1 MQLCSDSLS
10 PPTLRVESPKYLSR
24 HVIHERMRLF
34 YKAKAPSATR
44 PMRPMKAEVRAAPP
58 SEAVT
63 CVASASEEPVD
74 DDDER
79 VEVDVVRPEV
89 PLLWCVADDAA
100 ATTAAVVELES
111 VLVAED
117 SVAMEL
123 AALELLVADAD
134 AEEDESLALGAALL
148 VLSITKGGV

>member
-1 MQLCSDSLS
+1 
-10 PPTLRVESPKYLSR
+10 
-24 HVIHERMRLF
+24 
-34 YKAKAPSATR
+34 
-44 PMRPMKAEVRAAPP
+44 MKAEVRAAPP

-63 CVASASEEPVD
+63 CVASESEELVD
-74 DDDER
+74 DDEER

-111 VLVAED
+111 LLVAED
-117 SVAMEL
+117 SVSVAVSVLTEL
-123 AALELLVADAD
+123 AVLELSVADAD

>member
-1 MQLCSDSLS
+1 
-10 PPTLRVESPKYLSR
+10 
-24 HVIHERMRLF
+24 
-34 YKAKAPSATR
+34 
-44 PMRPMKAEVRAAPP
+44 MKAEVRGAPP

-63 CVASASEEPVD
+63 CVASESEELVD
-74 DDDER
+74 DDEER

-111 VLVAED
+111 LLVAED
-117 SVAMEL
+117 SVSVAVSVLTE
-123 AALELLVADAD
+123 ADAD